1 VPPDQWLAKLIR
13 QQQIER
19 EWLEAQLTWAENVLK
34 ALPNYPLPEGIQAK
48 LEDHLTR
55 KITTLK
61 TDLTDDTEDLSTQRD
76 KVLDEQEDILQRLED
91 QLAAY
96 QANLPALTLLR
107 EALLPITQAFP
118 MPKNIWAEYL
128 TEVRKDP
135 CEHTIAAGPECAE
148 TCEEGPEPE
157 YKVPPPEA

>member
-1 VPPDQWLAKLIR
+1 MPPDQWLAKLIR

-34 ALPNYPLPEGIQAK
+34 SLPNYPLPEGIQAK

-118 MPKNIWAEYL
+118 MPKNI
-128 TEVRKDP
+128 
-135 CEHTIAAGPECAE
+135 
-148 TCEEGPEPE
+148 
-157 YKVPPPEA
+157 